1 MTIKSVLESSHKHF
15 LLPLFSSIFLQLLLF
30 TTLHF
35 GNKFKKSRESL
46 SELILVRVN
55 PRQSPIPHTWPCVFS
70 SSQRERP
77 SSETCSGPTVDP
89 SRAGPTVDPS
99 RAGPTV
105 DPSRAGPST
114 GWKPIIWCRL
124 FLSPQLYSTM
134 SPMVTANWFWVLFWL
149 GIFES

>member
-99 RAGPTV
+99 RK
-105 DPSRAGPST
+105 GPST
-114 GWKPIIWCRL
+114 GWKPIICL
-124 FLSPQLYSTM
+124 LVAPVVLDN
-134 SPMVTANWFWVLFWL
+134 VANGDGKLVLGVVLVGHF
-149 GIFES
+149 